1 MAVGN
6 ISPDV
11 HASLQTLA
19 AQWSGRSWRILTT
32 PNLNGSG
39 DALTAVSC
47 TRLGCMAVGGYEDS
61 NGAGHNLALRWTGT
75 RWRIVKIGGPPG
87 LQSVSC
93 PAASGCMAV
102 GSYLTGRRLESLSGH
117 NLAEAWNG
125 RTWRIVRT
133 VGPGG
138 GLASASC
145 TRPRRCM
152 AVGQARTLTMA
163 EIWNGLLWRLLRTP
177 NP

>member
-1 MAVGN
+1 
-6 ISPDV
+6 
-11 HASLQTLA
+11 
-19 AQWSGRSWRILTT
+19 
-32 PNLNGSG
+32 
-39 DALTAVSC
+39 
-47 TRLGCMAVGGYEDS
+47 MAVGGYEDS
-61 NGAGHNLALRWTGT
+61 KGVGHNLALRWTGA
-75 RWRIVKIGGPPG
+75 RWRNVKIGGPPG

-93 PAASGCMAV
+93 PATSGCLAI
-102 GSYLTGRRLESLSGH
+102 GNYRSRTRLGRLSGH

-125 RTWRIVRT
+125 STWRTVRT

-138 GLASASC
+138 GLVGVSC
-145 TRPRRCM
+145 TGPRRCM